1 MHLHLDDIGAPITSA
16 ARPTTPPPNRPTTRW
31 TPRTI
36 STAPRRNMT
45 TTRSRTQPST
55 EIGSGTGTVSGSSGG
70 TALAALALALAL
82 AAPGSAL
89 GAPGAPLAGATE
101 EASQVSAVSASSESG
116 DGVPTLPA
124 AHGRRALV
132 LSAGVRTDLVRSS
145 GLDAFSSSDALAQ
158 SSLAVRYLV
167 MPPGHALGFGLGASW
182 DHGSWSSAARGAP
195 TELDT
200 DRLSI
205 TLEGRLRLVRR
216 LTAVAR
222 VAPGILRRSARL
234 TELSLPD
241 PPYGTASALV
251 AEQVESTAS
260 VDGSLGLDLLVAE
273 TTRLTAAGVGF
284 WVSADAGYSY
294 SAGRNLVLASGGG
307 DAAANRTDDP
317 VRLGQLALRGIFF
330 RFAASV
336 SF

>member
-1 MHLHLDDIGAPITSA
+1 M
-16 ARPTTPPPNRPTTRW
+16 RPHPDNVGTPTQSTTRAMTQPPTRPTTRR
-31 TPRTI
+31 TPRTS
-36 STAPRRNMT
+36 STATRRNMPT
-45 TTRSRTQPST
+45 TTTTTSNGTR
-55 EIGSGTGTVSGSSGG
+55 TGTRTKTAAVFSGG
-70 TALAALALALAL
+70 FALAALALAL
-82 AAPGSAL
+82 AAPGSAR
-89 GAPGAPLAGATE
+89 GAPLAGAA
-101 EASQVSAVSASSESG
+101 EASVDAEATQPASPS
-116 DGVPTLPA
+116 
-124 AHGRRALV
+124 RRALV

-167 MPPGHALGFGLGASW
+167 MPPGHALGLGLGASW
-182 DHGSWSSAARGAP
+182 DHGTWSSAARGAP

-200 DRLSI
+200 NRLSI

-234 TELSLPD
+234 TELSLPN
-241 PPYGTASALV
+241 PPFGTASALV

-273 TTRLTAAGVGF
+273 TTRLRAAAVGL

-294 SAGRNLVLASGGG
+294 SAGRNLVLASGG
-307 DAAANRTDDP
+307 DAVANRTDDP

>member
-1 MHLHLDDIGAPITSA
+1 L
-16 ARPTTPPPNRPTTRW
+16 
-31 TPRTI
+31 
-36 STAPRRNMT
+36 
-45 TTRSRTQPST
+45 
-55 EIGSGTGTVSGSSGG
+55 SGG
-70 TALAALALALAL
+70 IALALALAL
-82 AAPGSAL
+82 ALATPGSAL
-89 GAPGAPLAGATE
+89 GAPGAPLAGAA
-101 EASQVSAVSASSESG
+101 EASQVSASGKSE
-116 DGVPTLPA
+116 DGGPTAPA
-124 AHGRRALV
+124 ARGRRALV

-182 DHGSWSSAARGAP
+182 DHGTWSSAARGAP

-273 TTRLTAAGVGF
+273 TNRLTAAGVGL